1 VIWCIVKL
9 FINYRRED
17 TDDFAARLYDYL
29 KSEFGG
35 DNIFKDVDSIR
46 PGQNWKIVLEQSV
59 GQCDVVLALIGNQWL
74 SCKDKKGTK
83 RIHSEEDWVRFELEA
98 AQRANRLIMPILVKG
113 TEPPRKDELP
123 DSLQWLSDIHA
134 TEVRGGAH
142 FKDDVARLIS
152 ELRIRQDRP
161 SPRPPLV
168 SGPEV
173 TQAPGSILCP
183 KCRRPCTRA
192 DKFCEGCGTTLW
204 SICPKCV
211 APVLAGQRFCTS
223 CGADVNKIVQATQK
237 RDDLYGQFTAIAS
250 TGTALE
256 QLGAAET
263 LLKEIEFSL
272 TAFPSFLPLEE
283 LRGQIITSVSKTG
296 QAAGKKAYETN
307 HYGTAFTLIQRLEA
321 LGCGTPEGRQY
332 LAKIF
337 SFRKTMEEKISECT
351 QTGELRTALSILQD
365 LHSRFPEDQPLAD
378 KVKACNEVLERVKQ
392 LTEKGIRELKS
403 QHRLVQLERELTW
416 LQSTKMNVQKLPE
429 LLASVRKQLTQA
441 NNDIARAHAEM
452 QAGNVRTAQ
461 NIARDILTVVA
472 DHEEANLLVRQSSEI
487 VDWVAQLQALVGQK
501 QWCAARHLEQS
512 IEENRINDPR
522 LPKLSAQ
529 IKAGLS
535 SLDHQ
540 LILLGIV
547 AALMLGVAYLGIP
560 WLAKEY
566 FSSQPLPTW
575 YYLAATG
582 SAILLIAVT
591 WMVFHSKVQTAQRLV
606 TFFGRKNVKRP
617 RAAAAPNTLSTTQL
631 APSSINA
638 LESLTATITVP
649 APSSADTGSKSL
661 PRAVVITPEAAK
673 SLGTSTAIDVALD
686 EPERLS
692 ATELDQR
699 IDNTCSMIEWLGLGG
714 AIYWLSLISFNPVLL
729 KITTPWLQFGVLCL
743 VHVLPLLFTGLLLQG
758 FRFWKIPTA
767 AAGLAVL
774 LMAALRYVDN
784 HPILDLVL
792 LFLSV
797 WAVSATI
804 TAGILRISPW
814 RTIAMAIGGALLAAL
829 LASPFV
835 AGLFFVAQQF
845 APLSAE
851 TSWGR
856 LSLAL
861 FSGATIWS
869 IWVLM
874 LSSPATTLVR
884 YVTVDH
890 IIVRGV
896 SALACALVVGMI
908 GFFLIAVIS
917 LALHESSLWIT
928 TWIGLFALCQFAPLL
943 IRGQWRGS
951 ISLFAAI
958 FCGILLLI
966 VAIAERFLPSSGLTM
981 LCWLL
986 STSAAVLL
994 TTRTM
999 DVYRYRAEIMSRLK
1013 ARLKRFRLS
1022 FRVEVGRGV

>member
-1 VIWCIVKL
+1 VKL

-59 GQCDVVLALIGNQWL
+59 AQCDVVLALIGNQWL

-83 RIHSEEDWVRFELEA
+83 RIHSDEDWVRFELEA

-113 TEPPRKDELP
+113 TEPPRKDDLP
-123 DSLQWLSDIHA
+123 GSLQWLSDIHA

-168 SGPEV
+168 SGPDV

-211 APVLAGQRFCTS
+211 APVLAGQRFCTG

-237 RDDLYGQFTAIAS
+237 RDDLYHQFTASAS
-250 TGTALE
+250 TAAPLE
-256 QLGAAET
+256 QLNATEV

-272 TAFPSFLPLEE
+272 TAFPAFLPLEE
-283 LRGQIITSVSKTG
+283 LRAQIITSISKTI
-296 QAAGKKAYETN
+296 QLAAKRAYETN
-307 HYGTAFTLIQRLEA
+307 QYGTASTLIQRLEA
-321 LGCGTPEGRQY
+321 LGCGTPEGRPY

-337 SFRKTMEEKISECT
+337 SFRKTMEEKVSECT
-351 QTGELRTALSILQD
+351 HTGELRTALSILQD
-365 LHSRFPEDQPLAD
+365 LHARFPEDQPLAD
-378 KVKACNEVLERVKQ
+378 KVKACSEVLERVKQ

-403 QHRLVQLERELTW
+403 QHRLVQLERELAW

-461 NIARDILTVVA
+461 NIARDILAVVA

-501 QWCAARHLEQS
+501 QWCAARDLEQS

-535 SLDHQ
+535 SIDHH

-547 AALMLGVAYLGIP
+547 AMLMLSMAYLGIP

-566 FSSQPLPTW
+566 VSSQPLPTW

-591 WMVFHSKVQTAQRLV
+591 WMVFHSKAQMAQRLL
-606 TFFGRKNVKRP
+606 TFFRRKSVKRP
-617 RAAAAPNTLSTTQL
+617 LAAAAPNTLSTTQL

-649 APSSADTGSKSL
+649 APSSADTRSKSL

-673 SLGTSTAIDVALD
+673 SLATSTAIDVALD

-699 IDNTCSMIEWLGLGG
+699 IDSTCSMIEWLGVGG
-714 AIYWLSLISFNPVLL
+714 VIYWLSLICFNSPIA
-729 KITTPWLQFGVLCL
+729 KITTPWLQFGVMSLA
-743 VHVLPLLFTGLLLQG
+743 HVLPLLLTGLLLQG
-758 FRFWKIPTA
+758 FRSWRIPTA

-774 LMAALRYVDN
+774 LMAALRYFD
-784 HPILDLVL
+784 HHALLDSALFSLAIL
-792 LFLSV
+792 
-797 WAVSATI
+797 AVSATV
-804 TAGILRISPW
+804 TAGIVRISPW
-814 RTIAMAIGGALLAAL
+814 RAMAMAIGGAILAAL

-835 AGLFFVAQQF
+835 AGLFFAAHQF
-845 APLSAE
+845 APFTPE
-851 TSWGR
+851 TAWGR
-856 LSLAL
+856 MALAL

-869 IWVLM
+869 IWVLV
-874 LSSPATTLVR
+874 LSAPATTLVR

-896 SALACALVVGMI
+896 AALAWALIVGTI
-908 GFFLIAVIS
+908 TFFVAALIS
-917 LALHESSLWIT
+917 LVLHESSLWIT
-928 TWIGLFALCQFAPLL
+928 TWIGLFALCQFTALL

-951 ISLFAAI
+951 IPLYSAL
-958 FCGILLLI
+958 FCGILLLV
-966 VAIAERFLPSSGLTM
+966 VALAERLLPGSGLTM
-981 LCWLL
+981 LLWLL
-986 STSAAVLL
+986 STAVVILL

-999 DVYRYRAEIMSRLK
+999 DVYGYRAEIISRLK
-1013 ARLKRFRLS
+1013 RRLKRFRLA
-1022 FRVEVGRGV
+1022 FRVEVGRGA